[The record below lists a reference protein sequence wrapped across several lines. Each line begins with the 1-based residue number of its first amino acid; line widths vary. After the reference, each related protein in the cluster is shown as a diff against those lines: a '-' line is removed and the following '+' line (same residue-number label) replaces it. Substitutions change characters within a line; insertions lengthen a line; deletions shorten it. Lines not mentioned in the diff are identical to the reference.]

1 MADFIRFPATTFG
14 GPVLAGTVPETNG
27 TTAGKVQNVGFTAM
41 VQGKEGIS
49 IADAGTVIDT
59 GIVLPQ
65 YSEILEI
72 KAKVTTAF
80 TNSNTATLTV
90 GATNDFSSLNATN
103 MTAALSLPA
112 TTFGPYLMQQA
123 GSDTFF
129 STGGFSAATSDYK
142 LACTLTANS
151 ATQGTVFLFV
161 TYMQAWYNLKN

>member
-14 GPVLAGTVPETNG
+14 GPVLSGSITESTGTVAGT
-27 TTAGKVQNVGFTAM
+27 VQNVGFTAM
-41 VQGKEGIS
+41 VQGKDDIT
-49 IADAGTVIDT
+49 IAQAGTVIDT
-59 GIVLPQ
+59 GIVLPR

-80 TNSNTATLTV
+80 TNSNTSTLTV
-90 GATNDFSSLNATN
+90 GASNDFANLNATN

-129 STGGFSAATSDYK
+129 STGGFSATTSDYK

-151 ATQGTVFLFV
+151 ATAGTVFLFV
-161 TYMQAWYNLKN
+161 TYMQAWYNLKP